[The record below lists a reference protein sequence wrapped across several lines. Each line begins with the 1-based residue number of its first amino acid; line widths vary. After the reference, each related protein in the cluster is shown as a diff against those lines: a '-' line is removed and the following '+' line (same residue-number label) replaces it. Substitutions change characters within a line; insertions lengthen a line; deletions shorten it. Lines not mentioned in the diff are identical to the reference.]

1 MYKRLIPFLLA
12 GQLIIAATVNYSY
25 DAAGRLTRI
34 DYGSTGAINYTYDKA
49 GNLLSRVTSAT
60 GGSGGVIT
68 SVNTAGGG
76 SDIAQNTWIE
86 IKGTNIAPLST
97 PASGVIW
104 SDAPEFAS
112 GRMPTLLKGASAT
125 VNGKAA
131 YVYFYCSGTVAGSI
145 CAKDQINVLTPL
157 DNTVGAVQIVV
168 NNGSS
173 SSAPFT
179 VNEKTVSPAFL
190 LFKSP
195 YIAATHADNSLLGPT
210 TLYPGASTPAK
221 PNEVVVLYAVG
232 FGLPT
237 TALTDG
243 SSSQSGVLQPLPVCS
258 VGSNPA
264 AVSFA
269 GVISPG
275 LYQINL
281 TIPAGTPNGDNS
293 IGCTYNGASTPG
305 GDQITVGQ

>member
-1 MYKRLIPFLLA
+1 MYARMLIYALA
-12 GQLIIAATVNYSY
+12 LPLAFAASVNYSY
-25 DAAGRLTRI
+25 DAAGRLTRV
-34 DYGSTGAINYTYDKA
+34 DYGATGAINYTYDKA
-49 GNLLSRVTSAT
+49 GNLLSRVTQAA

-76 SDIAQNTWIE
+76 PDIAQNDWLE
-86 IKGTNIAPLST
+86 IKGTNIAPAST

-104 SDAPEFAS
+104 SDAPDFAA
-112 GRMPTLLKGASAT
+112 GRLPTQLKGVSVS

-131 YVYFYCSGTVAGSI
+131 YVYFYCSVVPAGSI

-157 DNTVGAVQIVV
+157 DNTEGPVQIVV

-179 VNEKTVSPAFL
+179 VNKKTVSPAFL
-190 LFKSP
+190 LFKAP
-195 YIAATHADNSLLGPT
+195 YVTATHADNSLLGPV
-210 TLYPGASTPAK
+210 TLFPGASTPAT

-232 FGLPT
+232 FGLPS

-243 SSSQSGVLQPLPVCS
+243 SSSQSGVLQPTPVCS
-258 VGSNPA
+258 VGGNPA
-264 AVSFA
+264 AVAFA
-269 GVISPG
+269 GLISPG

-281 TIPAGTPNGDNS
+281 TIPAGTPSKDNS
-293 IGCTYNGASTPG
+293 IGCTFNGASTPD
-305 GDQITVGQ
+305 GDQIAVGQ

>member
-12 GQLIIAATVNYSY
+12 GQLIIVASVNYSY
-25 DAAGRLTRI
+25 DAAGRLTRV
-34 DYGSTGAINYTYDKA
+34 DYGATGAINYTYDKA
-49 GNLLSRVTSAT
+49 GNLLSRVTTAS

-76 SDIAQNTWIE
+76 PDIAQNTWIE
-86 IKGTNIAPLST
+86 IKGTNIAPAST

-104 SDAPEFAS
+104 SDAPDFAA
-112 GRMPTLLKGASAT
+112 GRLPTQLKGVSVS

-131 YVYFYCSGTVAGSI
+131 YIYFYCSVVPAGSI

-157 DNTVGAVQIVV
+157 DNTQGPVQIVV
-168 NNGSS
+168 NNGSA

-190 LFKSP
+190 LFKAP
-195 YIAATHADNSLLGPT
+195 YVTATHADNSLLGPT

-232 FGLPT
+232 FGLPS

-264 AVSFA
+264 DVSFA
-269 GVISPG
+269 GLISPG

-281 TIPAGTPNGDNS
+281 TIPAGTPSRDNS
-293 IGCTYNGASTPG
+293 IGCTFKGASTPD
-305 GDQITVGQ
+305 GDQIAVGQ